1 MEIQT
6 RVTPEQADVVFA
18 GELDIYGVTEA
29 NEILRRVLAEAQR
42 VEVDLRDVEAIDGA
56 GLQMLMTAKL
66 EAVRLGRELL
76 LSRHSEA
83 VIEAIEL
90 AQLHVFFGDPVV
102 LRADERKA

>member
-6 RVTPEQADVVFA
+6 RVTPEQANVAIA

-29 NEILRRVLAEAQR
+29 NEALRRALNEAER

-56 GLQMLMTAKL
+56 GLQMLMAAKL

-90 AQLHVFFGDPVV
+90 AQVHAFFGDPVV